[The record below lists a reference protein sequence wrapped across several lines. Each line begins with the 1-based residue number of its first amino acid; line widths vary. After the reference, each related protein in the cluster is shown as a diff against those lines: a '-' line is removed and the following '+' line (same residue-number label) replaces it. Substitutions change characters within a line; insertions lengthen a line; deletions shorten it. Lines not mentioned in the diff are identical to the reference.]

1 MCGSKALSLSQLRN
15 RDGEFFA
22 DGEEDEI
29 IKYRRTAQAIQTY
42 DGRSSN
48 QSNDLANCLRQIK

>member
-22 DGEEDEI
+22 DGEEEEI
-29 IKYRRTAQAIQTY
+29 ISIEEQHKQSKHMMVVVQINPTTWQTV
-42 DGRSSN
+42 
-48 QSNDLANCLRQIK
+48 